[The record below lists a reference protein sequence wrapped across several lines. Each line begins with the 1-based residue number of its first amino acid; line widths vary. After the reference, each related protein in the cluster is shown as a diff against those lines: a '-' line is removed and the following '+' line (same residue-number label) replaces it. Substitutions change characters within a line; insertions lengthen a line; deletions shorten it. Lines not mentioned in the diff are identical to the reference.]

1 MRTLFTA
8 LVAAVAMTGLA
19 AAQTPA
25 PPGAPQPYTGE
36 VISVSYLE
44 FAGPQIAGGRTALT
58 ELRKKILKEP
68 GNSGDRVFV
77 EIGQPQRFVVIESWA
92 RAEAQG
98 ARMKG
103 AADLLTTDWR
113 KHGALAPADVRL
125 HKPYNVAP
133 AKAFGPSTIYVVTHV
148 DVGPPGLPGL
158 EAILK
163 PLAEKTRL
171 ENGLLQFDILQTTAR
186 TNHFSLI
193 EAWAS
198 PAALQ
203 AHAVAAHSLE
213 FREKLNP
220 LLGALYDQRFY
231 KLAP

>member
-1 MRTLFTA
+1 MRTMFTA
-8 LVAAVAMTGLA
+8 LAAAVAMTTLA

-25 PPGAPQPYTGE
+25 PPYAGE
-36 VISVSYLE
+36 VISVSYVE
-44 FAGPQIAGGRTALT
+44 FADAQIASGRAALI
-58 ELRKKILKEP
+58 ELRNKTQREP
-68 GNSGDRVFV
+68 SVSGDKVLA

-92 RAEAQG
+92 SAEAQRV
-98 ARMKG
+98 RMKSG
-103 AADLLTTDWR
+103 NDVLTTDWR
-113 KHGALAPADVRL
+113 QHGALAPADLRI

-163 PLAEKTRL
+163 PLAEKSRL
-171 ENGLLQFDILQTTAR
+171 ESGALQFDVVQTTTRA
-186 TNHFSLI
+186 NHFSLI

-198 PAALQ
+198 PEAAQ
-203 AHAVAAHSLE
+203 AHAVAAHTLE

-231 KLAP
+231 KLVP